1 MNTSIQLIN
10 NPTSH
15 EMIDILRPRWSC
27 LHQANKGHHCILR
40 LIAVITR
47 LICVLAV
54 FPFAVTAS
62 QNEYLC
68 HLADINDWVDCCES
82 KATIVKRSLLN
93 QKSTAHNFM
102 EGKLTLKL
110 RVSYSTGS
118 DAFSEIA
125 PLSDCAKLTV
135 TVRIGTRNKTYE
147 HITGVTD
154 YIEDTVPY
162 IFVPPFRESDIYIES
177 TACKTLK
184 VFQVEGRCQYK
195 PQKALG
201 ETVEGSPQDGRP
213 AKAKE
218 DSQVRQQKN
227 IKVESHSQES
237 RVDSASQSH
246 SQESRVDSAS
256 QSYSQESR
264 VDSASQ
270 SRKRDLIGSMAA
282 GHSQVQRS
290 MEQSDGLDRQRQNE
304 KNLPLAQSALQQSGE
319 NLVKSLSQI
328 LAREQFDSGG
338 ASSGGASLKCQK
350 LASQITDNLSRGSRS
365 NFGGRCDAAREM
377 LRVLT
382 YAKNNLSRH
391 ACYGGEYDQS
401 IAEYKSYITRY
412 C

>member
-15 EMIDILRPRWSC
+15 EMTDILRPRWSY

-47 LICVLAV
+47 LICVLAM
-54 FPFAVTAS
+54 FPFAVNATLH
-62 QNEYLC
+62 LC
-68 HLADINDWVDCCES
+68 NMAEPNDWVDCCES

-102 EGKLTLKL
+102 EGKLALKL
-110 RVSYSTGS
+110 RVSYSSGS
-118 DAFSEIA
+118 DPMFGFEG
-125 PLSDCAKLTV
+125 DCAKLTV
-135 TVRIGTRNKTYE
+135 RIGGNINKTYE
-147 HITGVTD
+147 HITPNSSGNAD
-154 YIEDTVPY
+154 YIEKTETFL
-162 IFVPPFRESDIYIES
+162 FVPPFRESDIYIES
-177 TACKTLK
+177 IACKVLK
-184 VFQVEGRCQYK
+184 TQQFEGACQSK

-237 RVDSASQSH
+237 RVDSASQS
-246 SQESRVDSAS
+246 
-256 QSYSQESR
+256 
-264 VDSASQ
+264 
-270 SRKRDLIGSMAA
+270 RKRDLIDSMAA

-304 KNLPLAQSALQQSGE
+304 KNLPLVQSALQQSGE

-338 ASSGGASLKCQK
+338 ASSGGASSNCQE
-350 LASQITDNLSRGSRS
+350 LRSQIAEKLSRGSSS
-365 NFGGRCDAAREM
+365 NSGGRCDGAREV
-377 LRVLT
+377 LRTMT
-382 YAKNNLSRH
+382 YAKNNLLRY